1 VVPRVEFAVRGIGF
15 GNPVSFCI
23 VSVCP
28 RAVAGQFVIIA
39 GRVSVAVGGD
49 TVAIGIVNVRFVS
62 LIGVVRANELAEEVI
77 VVGRLAVDGVEVFDD
92 VVGFVICVTVF
103 DDLTSSYVAVCD
115 GADGIVRVVGIEKFT
130 VFLHTIPPEVAGLG
144 QLDVDK
150 NGVPLSLPQS

>member
-1 VVPRVEFAVRGIGF
+1 MVPRVEFAVRGIGF

-92 VVGFVICVTVF
+92 VVGFVMCNCV
-103 DDLTSSYVAVCD
+103 
-115 GADGIVRVVGIEKFT
+115 
-130 VFLHTIPPEVAGLG
+130 
-144 QLDVDK
+144 
-150 NGVPLSLPQS
+150 